1 MDLRYGEKYEA
12 FRAELR
18 EFLRGWP
25 LSGAEAG
32 LALRERETLFRARGI
47 ERGYVYRHIP
57 AAYGGAGR
65 EPDVVIDQI
74 VQEEYAASGA
84 PGALLTQGA
93 GMLAPTLLDMGT
105 EEQKQRFVR
114 RALTGEDVWCQGY
127 SEPGAGSDLASL
139 ASRAERV
146 GDEWVIH
153 GHKIWT
159 SGADKADYM
168 FGLFRTEPDAAKH
181 AGISYLLLDMRQPGI
196 QVRPLREMTGGALFN
211 EVFFDGAR
219 TPADW
224 IVGARGQGWQVS
236 RATLKHERNMIG
248 NPNAMRRLY
257 DELVVMLRG
266 AQRDGRPAL
275 ENEAVRQRLAEI
287 EGYLLSHEYTGR
299 RMLTSTARGDVDDL
313 ALPSLLM
320 KLYGTNL
327 RRRIAEMAYDWTDS
341 AALLEPTEA
350 DQQPMATGTP
360 GTWTARMMSA
370 IAVAIAG
377 AKLQH
382 ALLKIWLGPK
392 PVQEGLKEALLGGA

>member
-12 FRAELR
+12 FRAEVR

-25 LSGAEAG
+25 LTGAEAERPQ
-32 LALRERETLFRARGI
+32 REREALFRARGI

-57 AAYGGAGR
+57 AEYGGAGG

-74 VQEEYAASGA
+74 LSEEYALSGA

-93 GMLAPTLLDMGT
+93 GMLAPTLLDVGR
-105 EEQKQRFVR
+105 EDQKKRFIA

-127 SEPGAGSDLASL
+127 SEPGAGSDLAAL
-139 ASRAERV
+139 ASRAELV

-168 FGLFRTEPDAAKH
+168 FGLFRTEPEAKKH
-181 AGISYLLLDMRQPGI
+181 GGISYLLLDMRQPGI
-196 QVRPLREMTGGALFN
+196 TVRPLREMTGGAMFN

-224 IVGARGQGWQVS
+224 IVGERGQGWQVS
-236 RATLKHERNMIG
+236 RATLRHERNMIG
-248 NPNAMRRLY
+248 NPNAMRRLF
-257 DELVVMLRG
+257 DELALMLRG
-266 AQRDGRPAL
+266 ASALARPD
-275 ENEAVRQRLAEI
+275 VRQRLAEI

-299 RMLTSTARGDVDDL
+299 RMLTSTARGDTDDL

-327 RRRIAEMAYDWTDS
+327 RRRISEMAYDAIGS
-341 AALLEPTEA
+341 AALVEPTPSEY
-350 DQQPMATGTP
+350 QPHASGTP
-360 GTWTARMMSA
+360 GAWTSRMMGA

-377 AKLQH
+377 GASNIQRNIIGERGLGLPRDLH
-382 ALLKIWLGPK
+382 ARKR
-392 PVQEGLKEALLGGA
+392 

>member
-1 MDLRYGEKYEA
+1 M
-12 FRAELR
+12 
-18 EFLRGWP
+18 
-25 LSGAEAG
+25 
-32 LALRERETLFRARGI
+32 
-47 ERGYVYRHIP
+47 
-57 AAYGGAGR
+57 
-65 EPDVVIDQI
+65 VIDQI
-74 VQEEYAASGA
+74 ITEEYARSGA
-84 PGALLTQGA
+84 PGPLLTQGA
-93 GMLAPTLLDMGT
+93 GMLAPTLLDVGR
-105 EEQKQRFVR
+105 EDQKQRFIA

-146 GDEWVIH
+146 GDQWVIH

-168 FGLFRTEPDAAKH
+168 FGLFRTEPDAPKH

-196 QVRPLREMTGGALFN
+196 TIRPLREMTGGALFN

-224 IVGARGQGWQVS
+224 IVGERGQGWQVS

-248 NPNAMRRLY
+248 NPNAMRRLF
-257 DELVVMLRG
+257 DELVGMLR
-266 AQRDGRPAL
+266 AQHALGRP
-275 ENEAVRQRLAEI
+275 AVRQRLAEI

-299 RMLTSTARGDVDDL
+299 RMLTSNARGDSDDL

-327 RRRIAEMAYDWTDS
+327 RRRISELAYDAIGS
-341 AALLEPTEA
+341 AALLEPNELEY
-350 DQQPMATGTP
+350 QPLATGTP
-360 GTWTARMMSA
+360 GTWTARMMGA

-377 AKLQH
+377 GASNIQRNIIGERGLGLPRDLH
-382 ALLKIWLGPK
+382 AR
-392 PVQEGLKEALLGGA
+392 KEHS

>member
-12 FRAELR
+12 FRAEVR

-25 LSGAEAG
+25 LTGAEAQ
-32 LALRERETLFRARGI
+32 LPQREREALFRARGI
-47 ERGYVYRHIP
+47 LRGYVYRHIP
-57 AAYGGAGR
+57 AEYGGAGR

-74 VQEEYAASGA
+74 LQEEYAASGA

-93 GMLAPTLLDMGT
+93 GMLAPTLLDKGT
-105 EEQKQRFVR
+105 EEQKQRFVA

-139 ASRAERV
+139 ASRAELV

-168 FGLFRTEPDAAKH
+168 FGLFRTEPGAPKH
-181 AGISYLLLDMRQPGI
+181 GGLSYLLLEMRQPGI

-211 EVFFDGAR
+211 EVYFDGAR

-248 NPNAMRRLY
+248 NPNAMRRLF

-266 AQRDGRPAL
+266 AERDGRPAL
-275 ENEAVRQRLAEI
+275 EHSAVRQRLAEI

-320 KLYGTNL
+320 KLSGTNL
-327 RRRIAEMAYDWTDS
+327 RRRIADMAYDWIGS

-350 DQQPMATGTP
+350 DQQPLATGTP

-377 AKLQH
+377 GASNIQRNIIGERGLGLPRDLH
-382 ALLKIWLGPK
+382 ARK
-392 PVQEGLKEALLGGA
+392 Q

>member
-12 FRAELR
+12 FRAELC

-25 LSGAEAG
+25 LSGAEAQRTQ
-32 LALRERETLFRARGI
+32 REREALFRARGI

-57 AAYGGAGR
+57 AEYGGAGR

-74 VQEEYAASGA
+74 VSEEYAQSGA
-84 PGALLTQGA
+84 PGPLLTQGA
-93 GMLAPTLLDMGT
+93 GMLAPTLLDVGR
-105 EEQKQRFVR
+105 EDQKQRFVA

-139 ASRAERV
+139 ASRAELV
-146 GDEWVIH
+146 GSEWVIH

-168 FGLFRTEPDAAKH
+168 FGLFRTEPDAPKH

-196 QVRPLREMTGGALFN
+196 TVRPLREMTGGAMFN

-224 IVGARGQGWQVS
+224 IVGERGQGWQVS

-248 NPNAMRRLY
+248 NPNAMRRLF
-257 DELVVMLRG
+257 DELVVMLRR
-266 AQRDGRPAL
+266 AQRGGESLLARP
-275 ENEAVRQRLAEI
+275 EVRQRLAEI

-299 RMLTSTARGDVDDL
+299 RMLTSTARGDGDDL

-327 RRRIAEMAYDWTDS
+327 RRRISELAYEEIGS
-341 AALLEPTEA
+341 AALVEPI
-350 DQQPMATGTP
+350 
-360 GTWTARMMSA
+360 SS
-370 IAVAIAG
+370 
-377 AKLQH
+377 
-382 ALLKIWLGPK
+382 
-392 PVQEGLKEALLGGA
+392 

>member
-1 MDLRYGEKYEA
+1 MDLRYGEQYEA
-12 FRAELR
+12 FRAEVR

-25 LSGAEAG
+25 LSGPEAD
-32 LALRERETLFRARGI
+32 LPLRDREALFRTRGI

-57 AAYGGAGR
+57 AKYGGSGR

-74 VQEEYAASGA
+74 LSEEYARSGA

-93 GMLAPTLLDMGT
+93 GMLAPTLLDVGR
-105 EEQKQRFVR
+105 EDQKKRFIA
-114 RALTGEDVWCQGY
+114 RALTGADVWCQGY
-127 SEPGAGSDLASL
+127 SEPGAGSDLAALS
-139 ASRAERV
+139 SRAELV
-146 GDEWVIH
+146 GGEWVLR

-168 FGLFRTEPDAAKH
+168 FGLFRTEPGAPKH
-181 AGISYLLLDMRQPGI
+181 AGISYLLLDMHQPGI
-196 QVRPLREMTGGALFN
+196 TVRPLREMTGGAMFN

-224 IVGARGQGWQVS
+224 IVGERGQGWQVS

-248 NPNAMRRLY
+248 NPNAMRRLF
-257 DELVVMLRG
+257 DELVEMLR
-266 AQRDGRPAL
+266 ASSAL
-275 ENEAVRQRLAEI
+275 ERPAVRQRLAEI

-299 RMLTSTARGDVDDL
+299 RMLTSTARGDTDDL

-327 RRRIAEMAYDWTDS
+327 RRRISELAYDAIGS
-341 AALLEPTEA
+341 AALVEPTPPEY
-350 DQQPMATGTP
+350 QPLASGTS
-360 GTWTARMMSA
+360 GAWTSRMMGA

-377 AKLQH
+377 GASNIQRNIIGERGLGLPRDLH
-382 ALLKIWLGPK
+382 ARKK
-392 PVQEGLKEALLGGA
+392 RS